1 MTRHQP
7 STFTC
12 YEDRGQHWYEL
23 FSRGARDWLRH
34 NEKIGRAVREKLPE
48 LIANADVLGSGES
61 TVKVPVRFMEHFR
74 FRLRRPEEQS
84 GVGQG
89 EAKSGDKLG
98 RPGEEKKQGKKGAGG
113 DGEGGFDL
121 VLELKIDDI
130 VDWLWEELKL
140 PNLQPKTGGTRDDDL
155 IREGWNRRGARSRLD
170 RRRSMK
176 EALKRRIVDRD
187 GPAFVDDDLRFRQ
200 LVMRKQPAT
209 KAAVFFA
216 MDVSSSMR
224 DRDRKLAKMFFF
236 WVMQGLRRQYH
247 QIETAFVAHTVK
259 AWEFNESEFF
269 EVRGSGG
276 TVASSAFGMV
286 NDIIRERYDP
296 SEYNIYL
303 FYASDGE
310 NFRDDHDAASSSL
323 AEISSAAN
331 YLGYVETPASEDRAL
346 ETETADIF
354 KALSETGGLTGSFAL
369 TDTNAVWEAIRGFF
383 QGQVSEESSH

>member
-1 MTRHQP
+1 MNQP
-7 STFTC
+7 STFAC
-12 YEDRGQHWYEL
+12 YEDRDKQWYEL

-48 LIANADVLGSGES
+48 LISNADVLGSGES

-74 FRLRRPEEQS
+74 FRLRSPEEQK

-89 EAKSGDKLG
+89 EAKAGDKLG
-98 RPGEEKKQGKKGAGG
+98 RPGQAKKQGKKGAGG
-113 DGEGGFDL
+113 EGEGGFDL

-140 PNLQPKTGGTRDDDL
+140 PNIKQKTGGTRDDDL
-155 IREGWNRRGARSRLD
+155 VREGWNRRGARSRLD
-170 RRRSMK
+170 RRRSIK
-176 EALKRRIVDRD
+176 EALKRRVVDRH
-187 GPAFVDDDLRFRQ
+187 GPAFTDDDLRFRQ

-209 KAAVFFA
+209 KAVVFFA

-236 WVMQGLRRQYH
+236 WVIQGLRRQYH
-247 QIETAFVAHTVK
+247 QIEPVFVAHTVK
-259 AWEFNESEFF
+259 AWEFDESEFF
-269 EVRGSGG
+269 QVRGSGG
-276 TVASSAFGMV
+276 TVASSAFKMV
-286 NDIIRERYDP
+286 NAIVKERYDP

-310 NFRDDHDAASSSL
+310 NFRDDHDSATANLTEIAA
-323 AEISSAAN
+323 AAN
-331 YLGYVETPASEDRAL
+331 YLGYVETPASEERAL

-354 KALSETGGLTGSFAL
+354 KALTESGGPAGSFAL
-369 TDTNAVWEAIRGFF
+369 TDSDAVWNAIRGFF
-383 QGQVSEESSH
+383 NDQVAEEAS